1 MSSELKLGLPTS
13 LGSLPA
19 DFVFGTATA
28 AYQIEGGWN
37 EGGRGMSIWDTYAR
51 TPGKTRNGDSGDI
64 ANDHYHR
71 WQADL
76 DLMQRLGIPAYRL
89 NFSWVRLQPTGR
101 GPLNPEGVK
110 FYRDLIAGCHARG
123 IKPYVT
129 IYHWDLPQT
138 LEDEGGWP
146 NRQTAVAFGEYSRLV
161 AEAFGDVVADW
172 ITINEAWCV
181 AFLGYEMGQHAPGKT
196 DPKLGIAAAH
206 HVLLAHGLALQ
217 ALRQVNPNLKVGITN
232 IMNHI
237 VPKTD
242 SAADAAVADSVDVRA
257 NRVFMEPLYKGAYDE
272 GCFREFEQHGLNR
285 VPTEGALVQPGDLEL
300 ISAEVDFIGVNHYH
314 TFVVSADFAGAGG
327 FPGHMAEPNHQ
338 SNWGWPNTPWGL
350 KGVLERVARDY
361 SKKPIFVTE
370 NGITLADY
378 ATPEG
383 KVNDFDR
390 IDYLNGYIDAVGQ
403 AIQGGTNVAGYFAW
417 SFMDN
422 YEWAEGYSK
431 RFGIVYVDYA
441 SQIRIPK
448 ASAYWYQNVIAT
460 HNQKASR

>member
-1 MSSELKLGLPTS
+1 MTSELKLGLPAS

-64 ANDHYHR
+64 ANDHFHR
-71 WQADL
+71 WESDL
-76 DLMQRLGIPAYRL
+76 DLMQSLGIPAYRL
-89 NFSWVRLQPTGR
+89 NFSWVRLQPTGS
-101 GPLNPEGVK
+101 GPLNPQGVE
-110 FYRDLIAGCHARG
+110 FYRNLIQGLHARG
-123 IKPYVT
+123 IKPFVT
-129 IYHWDLPQT
+129 LYHWDLPQT
-138 LEDEGGWP
+138 LEDKGGWP
-146 NRQTAVAFGEYSRLV
+146 NRETAIAFGEYSRLV
-161 AEAFGDVVADW
+161 AAAFGDIVADW

-206 HVLLAHGLALQ
+206 NVLLAHGLALQ
-217 ALRQVNPNLKVGITN
+217 ALREVNPSLNVGITN
-232 IMNHI
+232 IMNHV
-237 VPKTD
+237 VPRTD
-242 SAADAAVADSVDVRA
+242 SAADAAVADAVDVRS

-272 GCFREFEQHGLNR
+272 GCFAAFEEHGLNR
-285 VPTEGALVQPGDLEL
+285 VPAAGALVQPGDLEL

-314 TFVVSADFAGAGG
+314 TLIASAELASQGG
-327 FPGHMAEPNHQ
+327 MPARMAEPNHQ

-350 KGVLERVARDY
+350 KGVLDRVARDY

-448 ASAYWYQNVIAT
+448 ASAYWYQNVIAE
-460 HNQKASR
+460 HNKKAAK